1 MPSQNKV
8 AESDLGADRAQL
20 QQERLRSMQMEA
32 QAAAEIRNAVIA
44 WNAAKQ
50 AVQAAAN
57 ARDLLATD

>member
-1 MPSQNKV
+1 
-8 AESDLGADRAQL
+8 
-20 QQERLRSMQMEA
+20 MQMEA